1 MNLRKATTLLV
12 FLIAFTY
19 ILISTQN
26 YLLPLVL
33 AILVWDI
40 IKEIRTFLRKS
51 SFIKNRIPIW
61 LQNLSVFILIFLVLG
76 GLSQLI
82 LGGVHE
88 IQNAIPKYEANIEQ
102 INLELQ
108 EKYNFDFVKTVE
120 TYAGDFDFAR
130 IIEPVINSIAGIIGN
145 GFLILI
151 YCIFILVEEGIF
163 QKKFN
168 MLFNKKED
176 MEKMNDILHKIDVTF
191 SQYFNL
197 KALVSLLTAGL
208 SLIVLIIMDIDAP
221 ILWATLIFILNFIPN
236 VGSLVATILPSSI
249 AALQYAD
256 IYMGLY
262 ALIAIWVIQWV
273 VANVI
278 EPKIMGNSLN
288 ISPFVVI
295 LSLIIWGGIWGIAGM
310 FLSVPLTV
318 MMIVIMAQFKFTR
331 GLAIMLSENGKV

>member
-1 MNLRKATTLLV
+1 MNLTKATTVLV
-12 FLIAFTY
+12 FLIALTY
-19 ILISTQN
+19 ILIVTQG

-40 IKEIRTFLRKS
+40 IKEIRTFLQRS
-51 SFIKNRIPIW
+51 AFIKNRIPMW
-61 LQNLSVFILIFLVLG
+61 LQNLSVFVLIFIVLG

-82 LGGVHE
+82 LVGAYE
-88 IQNAIPKYEANIEQ
+88 IQAAIPKYEANVAQ
-102 INLELQ
+102 INQELQ
-108 EKYNFDFVKTVE
+108 TKYNFNLVKIVE
-120 TYAGDFDFAR
+120 NYAGDFKFAS
-130 IIEPVINSIAGIIGN
+130 IIEPILNSIAGIIGN

-163 QKKFN
+163 QKKFE
-168 MLFNKKED
+168 MLFTKEED
-176 MEKMNDILHKIDVTF
+176 MKKMNDILHKIDVTF

-208 SLIVLIIMDIDAP
+208 SFIVLIIMDIDAP

-236 VGSLVATILPSSI
+236 IGSLVATILPSSI

-262 ALIAIWVIQWV
+262 ALIAIWIIQWI

-278 EPKIMGNSLN
+278 EPRIMGNSLN

-318 MMIVIMAQFKFTR
+318 IIIVIMAQFKMTK
-331 GLAIMLSENGKV
+331 GLAIMLSESGKV

>member
-1 MNLRKATTLLV
+1 MNLTKATTLLV
-12 FLIAFTY
+12 FLIAFTH
-19 ILISTQN
+19 ILISTQS

-40 IKEIRTFLRKS
+40 IKEIRSFLRRS
-51 SFIKNRIPIW
+51 SFIRNRIPMW
-61 LQNLSVFILIFLVLG
+61 LQNLSVFLLIFMVLG
-76 GLSQLI
+76 ALSQLI
-82 LGGVHE
+82 LVGAYE
-88 IQNAIPKYEANIEQ
+88 IQDALPKYQANIEK
-102 INLELQ
+102 INQDLQ
-108 EKYNFDFVKTVE
+108 LKYNFDFIKMIE
-120 TYAGDFDFAR
+120 TYVGDFEFAN

-163 QKKFN
+163 QKKLK
-168 MLFNKKED
+168 MLFTKKED
-176 MEKMNDILHKIDVTF
+176 MDKMNHILDKIDVTF

-197 KALVSLLTAGL
+197 KTLVSLLTAGL
-208 SLIVLIIMDIDAP
+208 SLIVLVIMGVDAP

-236 VGSLVATILPSSI
+236 IGSLIATILPASI

-262 ALIAIWVIQWV
+262 ALIAIWIIQWV
-273 VANVI
+273 VANVV

-331 GLAIMLSENGKV
+331 GVAIMLSESGKI